1 MNGYLNTLSIES
13 LSDAAICIIPG
24 IGKSSDVIIIV
35 VLKYF
40 SWTIINAKIWM
51 RGMNMNKIQIRIDK
65 SQKYQRIVL
74 LFVSWNLLQDITVK
88 L

>member
-24 IGKSSDVIIIV
+24 IGKSSDVVRIGIIV

-40 SWTIINAKIWM
+40 S
-51 RGMNMNKIQIRIDK
+51 
-65 SQKYQRIVL
+65 
-74 LFVSWNLLQDITVK
+74 
-88 L
+88 